1 MRICANVYCLLDND
15 LRKDIK
21 SIEELALV
29 GEGCKPKKKRVKWGF
44 STTVP
49 CVMEFASVFGV

>member
-29 GEGCKPKKKRVKWGF
+29 GEGCKPKKKKG
-44 STTVP
+44 
-49 CVMEFASVFGV
+49 